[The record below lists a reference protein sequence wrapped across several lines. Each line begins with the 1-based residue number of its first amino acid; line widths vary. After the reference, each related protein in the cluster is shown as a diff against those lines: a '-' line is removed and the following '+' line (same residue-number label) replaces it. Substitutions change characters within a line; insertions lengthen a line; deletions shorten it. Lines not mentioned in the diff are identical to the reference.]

1 MCCKKTRSGPADVV
15 WPQLPAKVQSSGKW
29 QCGVAILVLG
39 VARPGP
45 GLVSHNLT
53 CHTHILSHCS
63 SFYINLSGFQNNTH
77 QTNKQN
83 KLLLPFIMLVFITIG
98 ELVIFR
104 GFLLNGRTP
113 VSVDHVIDRK
123 MQSKLSPLDPLWIKA
138 WSLDKYDIASK
149 VFYYVNK
156 GCENCLC
163 HVK

>member
-113 VSVDHVIDRK
+113 VLIMWLIERCKVNWVHWTRCGLKHDHLTNIILLQ
-123 MQSKLSPLDPLWIKA
+123 ML
-138 WSLDKYDIASK
+138 
-149 VFYYVNK
+149 FYYVNK

-163 HVK
+163 HVE